1 MAPSNKVA
9 YVLTGD
15 GQGLG
20 QVIDDLTNRNKKLE
34 EQMAKVT
41 EKLRDK
47 GKAGKE
53 AYSGLTK
60 GIMEYAGG
68 VVGGIT
74 LTRAF
79 EQALKTLEERAK
91 ALREETARA
100 AKDVES
106 LSGQNASAIL
116 RNGSLT
122 PADLNRV
129 NAMTRRVAETSG
141 LGNES
146 VAKVG
151 DALTAL
157 LPRAG
162 LSDEQRRAIVAN
174 AAPIVRMKGDESL
187 TDISKGTASIVENL
201 GVQPVAAQNMLLSM
215 GGKIGSPT
223 ARAQLVEQLKA
234 FAGPS
239 GMRIDQA
246 MALAGAVS
254 TSIND
259 TQGDA
264 TATVI
269 QGMYK
274 KLIADPSSIE
284 KKLGAPL
291 QGGFLDRLRQLQRAN
306 AGAVMSGEDAESMG
320 LGRGPTAALAA
331 QSLLSP
337 GGSALLDK
345 NMAALQGGLN
355 TPGSIA
361 AARYATFTAGAPGAA
376 SAKRLLETQSKLAAR
391 RSAETFAADLNN
403 ELAENDEILKD
414 NFQTDSARKI
424 FAVRYS
430 SLRRLGMSPARARIG
445 ASITSGIGN
454 IPIAG
459 NVAAWASQYE
469 AAFVGQG
476 VVSGRNDTE
485 RKDETLMEIKA
496 EMREQTA
503 IMRRDSS
510 RPPQRPLPSAAGTSN

>member
-20 QVIDDLTNRNKKLE
+20 QVIDDLTKRNQKLE

-47 GKAGKE
+47 GKVGKE
-53 AYSGLTK
+53 TYSGLTK

-91 ALREETARA
+91 ALREETARG

-201 GVQPVAAQNMLLSM
+201 GVQPVAAQNMLMSM

-269 QGMYK
+269 QGMFK

-291 QGGFLDRLRQLQRAN
+291 QGGFLDRLRQLQGAN
-306 AGAVMSGEDAESMG
+306 AAAVMSGEDAESMG

-331 QSLLSP
+331 QALLSP
-337 GGSALLDK
+337 AGAALLEK

-361 AARYATFTAGAPGAA
+361 AARYATFTAGAPGAKSA
-376 SAKRLLETQSKLAAR
+376 SALKDLQARQASERAGDPFSAQLANEKEALKASLESEMQGETYVATALQRYENMRRMGRDPSRSESAAR
-391 RSAETFAADLNN
+391 RAGFLSEIPLLGAA
-403 ELAENDEILKD
+403 A
-414 NFQTDSARKI
+414 
-424 FAVRYS
+424 
-430 SLRRLGMSPARARIG
+430 RLGNNLETMNVSEGLRAG
-445 ASITSGIGN
+445 KEG
-454 IPIAG
+454 P
-459 NVAAWASQYE
+459 
-469 AAFVGQG
+469 
-476 VVSGRNDTE
+476 
-485 RKDETLMEIKA
+485 DETLKA
-496 EMREQTA
+496 IHEELKTQN
-503 IMRRDSS
+503 RRG
-510 RPPQRPLPSAAGTSN
+510 PQRPLPSQPGVNN